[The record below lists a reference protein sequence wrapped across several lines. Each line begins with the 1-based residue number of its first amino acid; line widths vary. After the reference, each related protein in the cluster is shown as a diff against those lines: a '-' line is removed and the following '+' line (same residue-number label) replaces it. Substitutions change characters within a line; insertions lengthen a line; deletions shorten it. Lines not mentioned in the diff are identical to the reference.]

1 MSAKVSGLDISIWDL
16 VKYKHRNYPIHNLI
30 YFNITLS
37 NIGINLKFSK
47 LAESYKAN
55 VDLENVVNGL
65 IAAKQI
71 NLPLTFEQACS
82 ADKNGIDI
90 RLTLSNTEKNV
101 ILENDWFNKN
111 EPLIE

>member
-1 MSAKVSGLDISIWDL
+1 MILIYILISLFLILVILNYFPIGVYMSAKVSGLVISIWEL

-82 ADKNGIDI
+82 ADK
-90 RLTLSNTEKNV
+90 K
-101 ILENDWFNKN
+101 
-111 EPLIE
+111 